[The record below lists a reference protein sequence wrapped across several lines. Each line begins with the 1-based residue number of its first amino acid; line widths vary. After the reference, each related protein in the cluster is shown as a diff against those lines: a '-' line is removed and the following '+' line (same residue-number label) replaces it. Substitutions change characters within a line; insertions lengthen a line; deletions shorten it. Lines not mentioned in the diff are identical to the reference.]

1 MKICIRKFDR
11 RSIGLLL
18 LAVSLQ
24 PLAAGKTTTLNVP
37 AQSSSAA
44 SSIDYVNAK
53 PLDLP
58 IPFRIMDTKERA
70 RNNLIKFM
78 PRQPRHEWYVSSKL
92 LNLFHARS

>member
-1 MKICIRKFDR
+1 MKINIRKFDR

-24 PLAAGKTTTLNVP
+24 PLAAGKTTTFYVP

-58 IPFRIMDTKERA
+58 IPFRIMDTRLTA
-70 RNNLIKFM
+70 NQSRQKFPKHWM
-78 PRQPRHEWYVSSKL
+78 SLMMLVKR
-92 LNLFHARS
+92 